1 MSKKD
6 KKEGGS
12 KMNKKY
18 QEVEAKYRLL
28 NVEDVIVRIKE
39 LNISKVGESEY
50 QKDIYYTSPFRDFL
64 ENEIVSE
71 WLRIRETKDVC
82 TMNYKLWL
90 PIGAKI
96 QNQCKEFE
104 TEISDSYAM
113 EQILSHLSFKE
124 VAVVEKERKSW
135 KYEKVEISIDEVS
148 ELGSFIELEY
158 DEEVDESEIDGINKL
173 FKEILSVLNAKVSE
187 RDRRGYAYAIIQKKK
202 ERLS

>member
-1 MSKKD
+1 
-6 KKEGGS
+6 
-12 KMNKKY
+12 MNKKY